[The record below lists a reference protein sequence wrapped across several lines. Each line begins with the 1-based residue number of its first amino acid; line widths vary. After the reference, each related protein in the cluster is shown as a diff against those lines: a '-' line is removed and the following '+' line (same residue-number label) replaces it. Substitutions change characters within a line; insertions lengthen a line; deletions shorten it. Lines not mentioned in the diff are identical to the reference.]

1 MLRVTRVYGKGG
13 IEMELVQITAD
24 TIEDIKESLKAM
36 KSDQTNLRIRGS
48 AG

>member
-1 MLRVTRVYGKGG
+1 
-13 IEMELVQITAD
+13 MELVKITAD

-36 KSDQTNLRIRGS
+36 ETDKINLRIRGS

>member
-1 MLRVTRVYGKGG
+1 
-13 IEMELVQITAD
+13 MELVKITAD

-36 KSDQTNLRIRGS
+36 KTDQTNLRIRGS